1 MMKRINTYIALF
13 FTMMKIGL
21 FTFGGGYAMIPLL
34 EHEFVE
40 KKRWLE
46 KDEFYDI
53 LTVSETTPGPIAINN
68 STYIG
73 YKIGGVI
80 GSIVATVGVV
90 IPSFVIIFV
99 ISLFFD
105 AFLEIELVFA
115 AFRGIRVAVA
125 YLILSAGIKMI
136 IKLKKSVFNIIVFS
150 AVFILMILF
159 TLFSVD
165 FSSIFYIL
173 ISAALGALIYSVA
186 YLKRRAGKEDD
197 LK

>member
-1 MMKRINTYIALF
+1 MMKRIKTYVDLF

-34 EHEFVE
+34 EYEFVE
-40 KKRWLE
+40 KRRWLE

-73 YKIGGVI
+73 YKLGGVF
-80 GSIVATVGVV
+80 GSVVATVGVV
-90 IPSFVIIFV
+90 IPSFVIIFL

-105 AFLEIELVFA
+105 AFLGIKLVFA

-125 YLILSAGIKMI
+125 FLILSAGIKMI
-136 IKLKKSVFNIIVFS
+136 KNLKKSIFNITVFS
-150 AVFILMILF
+150 VVFALMIVF
-159 TLFSVD
+159 TLFSVN

-173 ISAALGALIYSVA
+173 ISAALGAIIYSIS
-186 YLKRRAGKEDD
+186 YFKRKERGEGE
-197 LK
+197 K

>member
-1 MMKRINTYIALF
+1 MMKNINTYIALF

-40 KKRWLE
+40 KRRWLE

-125 YLILSAGIKMI
+125 FLILSAGIKMI
-136 IKLKKSVFNIIVFS
+136 IKLRKSVFNIVLFS
-150 AVFILMILF
+150 AVFILMTVF

-186 YLKRRAGKEDD
+186 YLKRRAGKGDD
-197 LK
+197 IK

>member
-1 MMKRINTYIALF
+1 MNKINTYIALF
-13 FTMMKIGL
+13 FTMLKIGL

-40 KKRWLE
+40 RRRWLE

-53 LTVSETTPGPIAINN
+53 LTISETTPGPIAINN

-73 YKIGGVI
+73 YKVGGVL
-80 GSIVATVGVV
+80 GSVIATVGVI
-90 IPSFVIIFV
+90 IPSFAIIFI

-115 AFRGIRVAVA
+115 AFRGIRVGVA
-125 YLILSAGIKMI
+125 FLILSAGIKMI
-136 IKLKKSVFNIIVFS
+136 IKLKKTAFNIVVFS
-150 AVFILMILF
+150 LVFICMIAS

-173 ISAALGALIYSVA
+173 ISAFLGALLYSVG
-186 YLKRRAGKEDD
+186 YIKRTKGKGGDGV
-197 LK
+197 

>member
-1 MMKRINTYIALF
+1 MKRINEYLALF
-13 FTMMKIGL
+13 FTMLKIGL

-40 KKRWLE
+40 RRRWLE
-46 KDEFYDI
+46 RDEFYDI

-73 YKIGGVI
+73 YKVGGVL
-80 GSIVATVGVV
+80 GSVVATVGVI
-90 IPSFVIIFV
+90 IPSFVIIFI

-125 YLILSAGIKMI
+125 FLIMSAGVKMI
-136 IKLKKSVFNIIVFS
+136 IKLKKSLFNVIVFGV
-150 AVFILMILF
+150 VFVMMTLF

-165 FSSIFYIL
+165 FSSIAYIL
-173 ISAALGALIYSVA
+173 GSAFLGAVIYSVG
-186 YLKRRAGKEDD
+186 YFRRRGKREEEK
-197 LK
+197 K

>member
-1 MMKRINTYIALF
+1 ML
-13 FTMMKIGL
+13 KIGL

-40 KKRWLE
+40 RRRWLE

-53 LTVSETTPGPIAINN
+53 LTISETTPGPIAINN

-73 YKIGGVI
+73 YKVGGVL
-80 GSIVATVGVV
+80 GSVIATVGVI
-90 IPSFVIIFV
+90 IPSFAIIFI

-115 AFRGIRVAVA
+115 AFRGIRVGVA
-125 YLILSAGIKMI
+125 FLILSAGIKMI
-136 IKLKKSVFNIIVFS
+136 IKLKKTPFNIIVFS
-150 AVFILMILF
+150 LVFICIIAL
-159 TLFSVD
+159 TLLSVN

-173 ISAALGALIYSVA
+173 ISAFLGAILYSVG
-186 YLKRRAGKEDD
+186 YIKRTKGKWGDGV
-197 LK
+197 